1 MNFLF
6 PNSKIKTK
14 RQGQKYIEG
23 NKNNKFYKNL
33 LNSKSKCSQ
42 KDISKLYPTIKDYIL
57 YSPKHYSMKNTRN
70 NIFFILFIYII

>member
-14 RQGQKYIEG
+14 RKEQKYIEG
-23 NKNNKFYKNL
+23 NKNHKFYKNL
-33 LNSKSKCSQ
+33 LNSKSKYSQ

-57 YSPKHYSMKNTRN
+57 YCPKHYSMKNTRN

>member
-14 RQGQKYIEG
+14 RKGQKYIEG
-23 NKNNKFYKNL
+23 NKNHKFYKNL

-42 KDISKLYPTIKDYIL
+42 KDISKLYPTIKDYNL